1 MKIYHRDTE
10 NTEVTQRKL
19 VKMTSIRSARL
30 EDAGSIARV
39 HVASVEAIST
49 SLYSPEE
56 LESWSKPRTIANYE
70 ELIRTREF
78 LVAEARNVIV
88 GFGVLNPETSVI
100 EAVYVDPAA
109 SGQGIGME
117 LMRELEA
124 RAAVLGIKQLQ
135 LNASLNAVP
144 FYRKAGYSGDAQ
156 QKYKLQ
162 TGIEIPC
169 VPMSKMI

>member
-1 MKIYHRDTE
+1 MKT
-10 NTEVTQRKL
+10 
-19 VKMTSIRSARL
+19 TSIRCARL
-30 EDAGSIARV
+30 EDAEAIARV

-49 SLYSPEE
+49 SLYTPAEI
-56 LESWSKPRTIANYE
+56 ESWSRPRTIENYE

-78 LVAEARNVIV
+78 FVAEARNVIV
-88 GFGVLNPETSVI
+88 GFGVLNAATFVI

-117 LMRELEA
+117 LMCKLEA
-124 RAAVLGIKQLQ
+124 RAAVLGIKQLH

-144 FYRKAGYSGDAQ
+144 FYRKAGYSGDVQ

-162 TGIEIPC
+162 TGIEIAC
-169 VPMSKMI
+169 VPMSKII

>member
-1 MKIYHRDTE
+1 M
-10 NTEVTQRKL
+10 
-19 VKMTSIRSARL
+19 KMTSIRSARL
-30 EDAGSIARV
+30 EDAEAIARV

-49 SLYSPEE
+49 SLYTPEE
-56 LESWSKPRTIANYE
+56 LEAWSRPRTISNYE

-78 LVAEARNVIV
+78 LVADDQNGIV
-88 GFGVLNPETSVI
+88 GFGVLNPATSII

-109 SGQGIGME
+109 AGRGIGME

-124 RAAVLGIKQLQ
+124 RAADLGIKQLH

-156 QKYKLQ
+156 QNYKLQ
-162 TGIEIPC
+162 TGIEIAC
-169 VPMSKMI
+169 VPMSKTI